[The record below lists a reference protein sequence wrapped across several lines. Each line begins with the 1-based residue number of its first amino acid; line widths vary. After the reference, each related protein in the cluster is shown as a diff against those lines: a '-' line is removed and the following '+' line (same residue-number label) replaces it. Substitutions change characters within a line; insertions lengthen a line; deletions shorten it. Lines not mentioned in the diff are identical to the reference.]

1 MAASHYYKSLIFVPK
16 SYFDETL
23 LLVVICCIESV
34 KKVTIFCQN
43 EILFYGKNQR
53 KFTEI
58 RDNVSE
64 TKYQGCKL
72 T

>member
-16 SYFDETL
+16 SYFTFSGYL
-23 LLVVICCIESV
+23 LYRKRLEGD
-34 KKVTIFCQN
+34 IFLSKWN
-43 EILFYGKNQR
+43 PFYGKNQR

-64 TKYQGCKL
+64 TKY
-72 T
+72 